1 MVPLSLSYRRWSG
14 QLGIGCAAANQFGDN
29 LIPIDFGTDF
39 VPETMGLGWHSSCF
53 VSTNGA
59 MKCIGD
65 NEYVLLSILDDEV
78 VVIVMVLLVTANSD
92 TETTAL
98 ADNAIR
104 HIRM

>member
-1 MVPLSLSYRRWSG
+1 MVSLLHSNRNYYG
-14 QLGIGCAAANQFGDN
+14 QLGVGCTYIVPAS
-29 LIPIDFGTDF
+29 IDFGTDF
-39 VPETMGLGWHSSCF
+39 VPKMMGLGYDHSCF
-53 VSTNGA
+53 LSTNGT

-65 NEYVLLSILDDEV
+65 NEYVLLSILYDDA